1 MKREG
6 TAASD
11 DNKLRAVVDGELSTA
26 STAAELVHLLNVT
39 ARFRGGP
46 EPSDA
51 EFMREAAERA
61 CTLHDT
67 GLEGG
72 GVIRHDTPEH
82 FIWDLR
88 DVGVLELLK
97 REIVP

>member
-1 MKREG
+1 M
-6 TAASD
+6 AQIVN
-11 DNKLRAVVDGELSTA
+11 DNKLRALVDGELFTA

-39 ARFRGGP
+39 ARFREGP

-51 EFMREAAERA
+51 EFMREAAEHA
-61 CTLHDT
+61 GTLHDA

-72 GVIRHDTPEH
+72 GVIRYDTPEH
-82 FIWDLR
+82 FIWDMR
-88 DVGVLELLK
+88 DAGLLELLK

>member
-67 GLEGG
+67 GL
-72 GVIRHDTPEH
+72 VRRRRHSARHAGALHLGPA
-82 FIWDLR
+82 
-88 DVGVLELLK
+88 
-97 REIVP
+97 

>member
-1 MKREG
+1 MVRIVNE
-6 TAASD
+6 
-11 DNKLRAVVDGELSTA
+11 NKLRAVVDGELFTA

-39 ARFRGGP
+39 ARFRVGP

-61 CTLHDT
+61 GTLHEASLT
-67 GLEGG
+67 GG
-72 GVIRHDTPEH
+72 GAIRYDTPEH
-82 FIWDLR
+82 FICDLR
-88 DVGVLELLK
+88 DAGLLELLK